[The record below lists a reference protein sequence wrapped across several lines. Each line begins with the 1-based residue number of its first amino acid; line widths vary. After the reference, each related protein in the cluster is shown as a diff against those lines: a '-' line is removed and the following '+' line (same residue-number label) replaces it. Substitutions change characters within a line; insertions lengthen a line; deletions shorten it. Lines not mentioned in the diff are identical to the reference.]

1 MKKPTVFSHFD
12 RKGGMLDRVRV
23 RVRSRVE
30 LNFKF
35 LPSKFSSDQDILKM
49 TFLKYGWLL

>member
-23 RVRSRVE
+23 RVRPRVK